1 MKNLQRLLVL
11 FALFACNV
19 LMFSQ
24 SRKNTFDIKG
34 GHFLLNG
41 KAFSIHSGEMHYPR
55 IPQEYWKHR
64 LQMMKAM
71 GLNAVTTYVFWNY
84 HEESPGKWNWS
95 GEKDLKKFI
104 KTAQEVGLYVII
116 RPGPYVCAEWEFG
129 GYPWW
134 LQNIKGLKIREDNDL
149 FLAETKK
156 YLSQLYTQ
164 VKDLQITN
172 GGPVIMIQ
180 AENEFGSFVAQRKD
194 VSLQSHRAYNAKIV
208 KQLKDIG
215 FNVPMFTSDGSWLFE
230 GGSVVGALPTA
241 NGEDNIENLKK
252 VVNQYNNNQGP
263 YMVAEFYPGWL
274 AHWAEKFPRVDAST
288 VARQTDKYLKND
300 VSFNY
305 YMIHGGTNFG
315 FTSGANYDKN
325 HDIQPDLTSYDY
337 DAPITEAG
345 WRTPKYDSLRAVI
358 GKYTKA
364 KLPEVPAPIKV
375 IEVKDIKLNKLYNFF
390 NYAEGQE
397 TVKGDK
403 PQTFEELNQG
413 HGYVLYRRHFNQ
425 PISGTLDLKGLR
437 DYATVYINGEKV
449 GELNRYYNQYTMPI
463 DIPFNSTLE
472 ILVENWG
479 RINYGAK
486 ITENTKGIISPVKI
500 GDTEIT
506 GNWEMTKLPFPDQ
519 FASTIKAKSTDSG
532 KQAQLKD
539 VPTLYQG
546 EFDLQEAGDTFI
558 DMQNWGKGVIFINGR
573 NIGRF
578 WRVGPQQTL
587 YIPGVWLKKG
597 KNEIIIF
604 DQLNQKV
611 QNSVST
617 VKTPILDQLVKQ

>member
-1 MKNLQRLLVL
+1 MV
-11 FALFACNV
+11 
-19 LMFSQ
+19 
-24 SRKNTFDIKG
+24 
-34 GHFLLNG
+34 
-41 KAFSIHSGEMHYPR
+41 
-55 IPQEYWKHR
+55 
-64 LQMMKAM
+64 
-71 GLNAVTTYVFWNY
+71 
-84 HEESPGKWNWS
+84 
-95 GEKDLKKFI
+95 
-104 KTAQEVGLYVII
+104 
-116 RPGPYVCAEWEFG
+116 
-129 GYPWW
+129 
-134 LQNIKGLKIREDNDL
+134 
-149 FLAETKK
+149 
-156 YLSQLYTQ
+156 
-164 VKDLQITN
+164 
-172 GGPVIMIQ
+172 Q

-194 VSLQSHRAYNAKIV
+194 IPLASHRTYNAKIV
-208 KQLKDIG
+208 KQLKDAG
-215 FNVPMFTSDGSWLFE
+215 FSVPMFTSDGSWLFE
-230 GGSVVGALPTA
+230 GGSVVGVLPTA

-274 AHWAEKFPRVDAST
+274 GHWAEKFPRVDAST

-305 YMIHGGTNFG
+305 YMVHGGTNFG
-315 FTSGANYDKN
+315 FTNGANYDKN

-358 GKYTKA
+358 SKYTKA

-375 IEVKDIKLNKLYNFF
+375 IDIKDIKLSKLYNFF
-390 NYAEGQE
+390 NYAEGQQV
-397 TVKGDK
+397 VKGDK
-403 PQTFEELNQG
+403 PLSFEELNQG

-437 DYATVYINGEKV
+437 DYATIYINGEKV

-479 RINYGAK
+479 RINYGSR
-486 ITENTKGIISPVKI
+486 INENTKGIISAVKI

-519 FASTIKAKSTDSG
+519 FASTIKAKPVEGS

-539 VPTLYQG
+539 IPVLYQG
-546 EFDLQEAGDTFI
+546 EFELTEAGDTFI
-558 DMQNWGKGVIFINGR
+558 DMQNWGKGVIFVNGR

-578 WRVGPQQTL
+578 WKVGPQQTL

-611 QNSVST
+611 QSTVST
-617 VKTPILDQLVKQ
+617 VKTPILDQLVKP

>member
-11 FALFACNV
+11 FVLFACNV
-19 LMFSQ
+19 LIFSQ
-24 SRKNTFDIKG
+24 SKKSTFEIKN

-41 KAFSIHSGEMHYPR
+41 KPFSIHSGEMHYPR

-134 LQNIKGLKIREDNDL
+134 LQNIKGLKIREDNDQ
-149 FLAETKK
+149 FLAETQK
-156 YLSQLYTQ
+156 YITQLYNQ

-172 GGPVIMIQ
+172 GGPVIMVQ

-194 VSLQSHRAYNAKIV
+194 IPLASHRTYNAKIV
-208 KQLKDIG
+208 KQLKDAG
-215 FNVPMFTSDGSWLFE
+215 FSVPMFTSDGSWLFE

-274 AHWAEKFPRVDAST
+274 GHGAEKFPRVDAST

-305 YMIHGGTNFG
+305 YMVHGGTNFG
-315 FTSGANYDKN
+315 FTNGANYDKN

-358 GKYTKA
+358 SKNTKA

-375 IEVKDIKLNKLYNFF
+375 IDIKDIKLGKLYNFF
-390 NYAEGQE
+390 SYAEGQQV
-397 TVKGDK
+397 VKGDK
-403 PQTFEELNQG
+403 PLSFEELNQG

-437 DYATVYINGEKV
+437 DYATIYINGEKV

-479 RINYGAK
+479 RINYGSR
-486 ITENTKGIISPVKI
+486 INENTKGIISTVKI

-519 FASTIKAKSTDSG
+519 FASTIKAKPVEGS

-539 VPTLYQG
+539 VPVLYQG
-546 EFDLQEAGDTFI
+546 EFELSETGDTFI
-558 DMQNWGKGVIFINGR
+558 DMQNWGKGVIFVNGR

-578 WRVGPQQTL
+578 WKVGPQQTL

-611 QNSVST
+611 QSTVST
-617 VKTPILDQLVKQ
+617 VKTPILDQLVKP

>member
-11 FALFACNV
+11 FILFACNM
-19 LMFSQ
+19 LIFSQ
-24 SRKNTFDIKG
+24 SKKSTFEIKN

-41 KAFSIHSGEMHYPR
+41 KPFSIHSGEMHYPR

-84 HEESPGKWNWS
+84 HEENPGKWNWS

-134 LQNIKGLKIREDNDL
+134 LQNIKGLKIREDNDQ
-149 FLAETKK
+149 FLAETQK
-156 YLSQLYTQ
+156 YITQLYNQ

-172 GGPVIMIQ
+172 GGPVIMVQ

-194 VSLQSHRAYNAKIV
+194 IPLASHRTYNAKIV
-208 KQLKDIG
+208 KQLKDAG
-215 FNVPMFTSDGSWLFE
+215 FSVPMFTSDGSWLFE

-274 AHWAEKFPRVDAST
+274 AHWAEKFPRVDAGT

-305 YMIHGGTNFG
+305 YMVHGGTNFG
-315 FTSGANYDKN
+315 FTNGANYDKN

-358 GKYTKA
+358 SKYTKA
-364 KLPEVPAPIKV
+364 KLPEIPAPIKV
-375 IEVKDIKLNKLYNFF
+375 IDIKDIKLSKLYNFF
-390 NYAEGQE
+390 NYAEGQQV
-397 TVKGDK
+397 VKADK
-403 PQTFEELNQG
+403 PLSFEDLNQG

-437 DYATVYINGEKV
+437 DYATIYINGEKV

-479 RINYGAK
+479 RINYGSR
-486 ITENTKGIISPVKI
+486 INENTKGIISAVKI

-519 FASTIKAKSTDSG
+519 FASTIKAKPIDAG

-539 VPTLYQG
+539 VPSLYQG
-546 EFDLQEAGDTFI
+546 EFELTETGDTFI
-558 DMQNWGKGVIFINGR
+558 DMQNWGKGVIFVNGR

-578 WRVGPQQTL
+578 WKVGPQQTL

-611 QNSVST
+611 QNTVST
-617 VKTPILDQLVKQ
+617 VKTPILDQLVKP